1 MYKKRKFDIHTDEVN
16 DILGRAPEWFV
27 RSGSVIVFSLM
38 VLLIFLSSVIRYPDV
53 IEARAVLTS
62 VDLPVKLRA
71 RSSGR
76 LERIVVEDKNMVQKG
91 DVIAMIENG
100 AVFEDYLSVRKIC
113 DSYPDFPAV
122 IKGTFSLGSMQ
133 DAYGVFVGSHL
144 RYELFVNSNY
154 HGKMLESLDKERALK
169 ERHLELLQEK
179 RSLMTGKSELVQADF
194 ARDSVLFSS
203 GVISESEMQL
213 SYSEY
218 IDFEKE
224 FKEIDEAVV
233 DLEMQLVKLEQKS
246 IELSVEKNQES
257 LRLKEERDNSYELLK
272 SVMSLWER
280 KNLIV
285 APESG
290 MLSYTSFWQ
299 EHQNVSEN
307 DVVFTVIPQH
317 ESGIIAKI
325 SIPLQGAG
333 KVKVGQGVNL
343 RLDNFPYMEFGVL
356 KAVVTKLPELPS
368 ESASGI
374 VYTAEAA
381 LVNGMET
388 TYGEE
393 LEFRQELHSTARIIT
408 SDISIMKRIL
418 YPVRHLLNSNM

>member
-1 MYKKRKFDIHTDEVN
+1 
-16 DILGRAPEWFV
+16 
-27 RSGSVIVFSLM
+27 
-38 VLLIFLSSVIRYPDV
+38 
-53 IEARAVLTS
+53 
-62 VDLPVKLRA
+62 
-71 RSSGR
+71 
-76 LERIVVEDKNMVQKG
+76 
-91 DVIAMIENG
+91 
-100 AVFEDYLSVRKIC
+100 
-113 DSYPDFPAV
+113 
-122 IKGTFSLGSMQ
+122 MQ